1 MLHSEVIRHL
11 CCPICRRELA
21 QPTADAPVRCPSGHS
36 FDTARQ
42 GYVQLTAAALTHPGD
57 NAAMVAARAA
67 FLAAGHFAPITSAV
81 RDVAA
86 AAWPGDLVL
95 DVGAGT
101 GHHLASVL
109 DGLPRAYGLAVDSS
123 KAAARRAANAH
134 ARADAIVADVW
145 RPLPVAD
152 SSVGVLTD
160 IFAPRNAPEFAR
172 VLRPDGVLV
181 VVTPATG
188 HLAEVVDALDLLRVD
203 PAKSERLADTFDAS
217 FRRAASRPY
226 QWIMELNHDGVGTLV
241 GMGPSAWHVEPA
253 TLSGRIAV
261 LPAAVRVTASVEVAV
276 YRPRA

>member
-1 MLHSEVIRHL
+1 
-11 CCPICRRELA
+11 
-21 QPTADAPVRCPSGHS
+21 VRCPSGHS
-36 FDTARQ
+36 FDPARQ

-57 NAAMVAARAA
+57 SAAMVAARAT
-67 FLAAGHFAPITSAV
+67 FLAAGHFATITSAV

-95 DVGAGT
+95 DAGAGT
-101 GHHLASVL
+101 GHHLAGVL
-109 DGLPRAYGLAVDSS
+109 DGLPRTYGLAVDSS
-123 KAAARRAANAH
+123 KAAARRAAHAH
-134 ARADAIVADVW
+134 SRADAIVADIW

-181 VVTPATG
+181 VVTPVAG

-203 PAKSERLADTFDAS
+203 PAKSERLAGTFDVL
-217 FRRAASRPY
+217 FQRAASRSY

-253 TLSGRIAV
+253 TLSGRIAA
-261 LPAAVRVTASVEVAV
+261 LPAPLRVTASVEITV